1 MPVKPYQTQPVAPY
15 TAPNLRCGM
24 VLRITKDI
32 GQVSQV
38 SKVGDY
44 LVVGD
49 DTTTAINVTQGVLL
63 YTDAIRSGNMR
74 VLEVTLQEVQQ

>member
-1 MPVKPYQTQPVAPY
+1 MPIKPYATQPVAPY

-24 VLRITKDI
+24 VLRVIKDI
-32 GQVSQV
+32 GQV

-44 LVVGD
+44 LVVGY
-49 DTTTAINVTQGVLL
+49 DTTTAINVTRGTRL
-63 YTDAIRSGNMR
+63 YTDAIRSRDMW

>member
-1 MPVKPYQTQPVAPY
+1 MPIKPYQTQVAPY

-32 GQVSQV
+32 GHV

-49 DTTTAINVTQGVLL
+49 DATTAINVTLGIRL
-63 YTDAIRSGNMR
+63 YMDAIRSGNMR

>member
-1 MPVKPYQTQPVAPY
+1 MPIKPYQTQVAPY

-32 GQVSQV
+32 GQVS
-38 SKVGDY
+38 KVGDY
-44 LVVGD
+44 LVVCK
-49 DTTTAINVTQGVLL
+49 DTGMATNVTQGTGL
-63 YTDAIRSGNMR
+63 YTDAIRSSNMR